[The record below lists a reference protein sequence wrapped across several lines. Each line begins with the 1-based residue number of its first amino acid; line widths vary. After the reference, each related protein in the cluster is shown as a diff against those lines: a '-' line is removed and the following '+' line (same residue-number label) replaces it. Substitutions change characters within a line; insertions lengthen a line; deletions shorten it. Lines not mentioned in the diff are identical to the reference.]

1 MNLREA
7 RLLRPKEVAV
17 LIRQALAVRWPKRK
31 FSVRTHVYAGGASVR
46 VSWPFVSE
54 VDDTE
59 CLLIARQFQG
69 KGFDGM
75 NDSSFD
81 IYSWLAPGPKAAL
94 AYYPATFNQ
103 SPDELPKP
111 WPCEDAELVCF
122 GVWVFAG
129 STDRPRREETA
140 DEADASLCDPLPF

>member
-7 RLLRPKEVAV
+7 RSLRPKEVAV

-31 FSVRTHVYAGGASVR
+31 FSVRTEVYAGGASVQ

-59 CLLIARQFQG
+59 AFMIARQFQG
-69 KGFDGM
+69 KDFDGM
-75 NDSSFD
+75 TDSTLHL
-81 IYSWLAPGPKAAL
+81 YHWLSPGPKATL
-94 AYYPATFNQ
+94 AYCPATFN
-103 SPDELPKP
+103 SPAEARPN
-111 WPCEDAELVCF
+111 PCDDAELVCF
-122 GVWVFAG
+122 GVWVSAG
-129 STDRPRREETA
+129 STGRPRREETA